1 MKAPFTASE
10 LILTPAGAVYH
21 LNLLPEQLA
30 TKVILVG
37 DPDRV
42 AAVSNYFDQIYYKVQ
57 HREFITH
64 TGRVGNTAITV
75 VSTGIG
81 TDNID
86 IVINE
91 LDALVNIN
99 LISRTEKSDHTSLQ
113 LLRLGTSG
121 ALQKDIAVDS
131 LLASSH
137 GLGIDG
143 LMPFYEAT
151 ETEVTLKML
160 QAIKSAL
167 PKLTE
172 VAIPY
177 LTAGSDLLLKQL
189 VKTEMTGITLT
200 SPGFYAPQGRELRYK
215 AKYRAL
221 LEDAAA
227 VVADGHRITNFEME
241 TAGIYG
247 LAHLLGH
254 EALSVNAII
263 ANRPLGIFSNRPAA
277 SIDRM
282 IRTMLERFTTS

>member
-30 TKVILVG
+30 KKVILVG

>member
-1 MKAPFTASE
+1 LKAPFTASE

>member
-30 TKVILVG
+30 KKVILVG

-42 AAVSNYFDQIYYKVQ
+42 AAVSQYFDQVYYRVQ

-64 TGRVGNTAITV
+64 SGRVGNTDISV

-86 IVINE
+86 IVLNE
-91 LDALVNIN
+91 LDALVNID
-99 LISRTEKSDHTSLQ
+99 LISRTEKDKHTTLQ

-151 ETEVTLKML
+151 ENGATLSL
-160 QAIKSAL
+160 LSAIQQSMPHLSK
-167 PKLTE
+167 

-177 LTAGSDLLLKQL
+177 LTAGSETLGAKL
-189 VKTEMTGITLT
+189 VKDEMTGITLT

-215 AKYRAL
+215 AKYQTL
-221 LEDAAA
+221 LENAAA
-227 VVADGHRITNFEME
+227 FKAGNIRITNFEME

-263 ANRPLGIFSNRPAA
+263 ANRPLGIFSQNPAA
-277 SIDRM
+277 SIDKM
-282 IRTMLERFTTS
+282 IRTMLARFTAN